1 MPADDALDPAAAQA
15 LGLLLQRH
23 RADLQW
29 TQEQVAVEAGIS
41 RQHYQLLERGLSN
54 RYSETPANPRL
65 STLLSLMEVLRIDRE
80 ELFAVLGPR
89 P

>member
-15 LGLLLQRH
+15 LGLLLQRR
-23 RADLQW
+23 RADLRW

-54 RYSETPANPRL
+54 RYSEAPANPRL
-65 STLLSLMEVLRIDRE
+65 STLLALMEVLRIERD
-80 ELFAVLGPR
+80 ELFAALAVR
-89 P
+89 S